1 VSSGDSKEH
10 AMSDASTAVDD
21 RVDTEEITDADAL
34 VDEDTLVEEVSIDGM
49 CGVY

>member
-1 VSSGDSKEH
+1 
-10 AMSDASTAVDD
+10 MSDLQTTAVDD
-21 RVDTEEITDADAL
+21 RIDTDEADDADLL